1 MTNFKCLE
9 KLCGSGPATFDWPK
23 RDEIVE
29 VDANHIQCKVEITCV
44 PPFVLTHSQDEEIE
58 SLVKKFKS

>member
-1 MTNFKCLE
+1 MTNFKFLE
-9 KLCGSGPATFDWPK
+9 KLCVSGPVTFDWPK

-29 VDANHIQCKVEITCV
+29 VDANHILCKVEITGV
-44 PPFVLTHSQDEEIE
+44 PPFVLTRSQDGAIE